1 MEAKQSKQ
9 PEKRRKH
16 TDEFRQ
22 GAVRL
27 VVEEGKSIT
36 DVARDLDLHRSLL
49 SYWVRRAKVDAGK
62 GPKGALTTAERDE
75 LSELRK
81 KVRVLEME
89 RALLKKAAAFFA
101 RENA

>member
-1 MEAKQSKQ
+1 MDSKTEKQARQ
-9 PEKRRKH
+9 RRSF
-16 TDEFRQ
+16 TREFKE

-27 VVEEGKSIT
+27 VLEERKSLAE
-36 DVARDLDLHRSLL
+36 VGRDLGVYPSVIGH
-49 SYWVRRAKVDAGK
+49 WVRQAEIAQGK
-62 GPKGALTTAERDE
+62 GRAGALTTAERQE

-101 RENA
+101 KENA

>member
-9 PEKRRKH
+9 AKRRKH
-16 TDEFRQ
+16 TDEFRA

-27 VVEEGKSIT
+27 VLEEEKSIAE
-36 DVARDLDLHRSLL
+36 VAADLGLHRSLVSL
-49 SYWVRRAKVDAGK
+49 WVRRARIDSGK
-62 GPKGALTTAERDE
+62 GPRGALTTAEREE
-75 LSELRK
+75 LAELRK

-101 RENA
+101 KENA

>member
-1 MEAKQSKQ
+1 MDSKTEKQARQ
-9 PEKRRKH
+9 RRSF
-16 TDEFRQ
+16 TREFKE

-27 VVEEGKSIT
+27 VLEEGKT
-36 DVARDLDLHRSLL
+36 LAQVGRDLGVYPSVIGQ
-49 SYWVRRAKVDAGK
+49 WVKQAEIDQGK
-62 GPKGALTTAERDE
+62 GRPGAITTAERQE

-101 RENA
+101 KENA